1 MIPVRNIYYMLS
13 YAFQALQNQGIRE
26 ADVESFDNASE
37 LYAEILLK
45 AVSIQIKRGLRRDYI
60 PKTELMSSV
69 KGKIEVADSL
79 KSQSIQRGKLI
90 CTYDDYS
97 VDNILNRIIKTTF
110 LHLLR
115 TDIKMQQKKEI
126 RKILI
131 YFDDVSETDLL
142 NMDWNFRYER
152 NNQTYQL
159 LVAIC
164 RFLAEDMLQT
174 QTGGN
179 KKTADYKD
187 EQRMSR
193 LYEKFILEYYRKHYK
208 QLSPSAPEIEWQ
220 IESGKDSMLPSMKS
234 DIVLSKGNRILII
247 DAKYYSRN
255 TQVQFDKHTI
265 HSNNLYQIFTYVK
278 NMECKLQSIEGHEVA
293 GMLLYARTDDEIQP
307 DSDYVLSGNRISIK
321 NLDLNQDF
329 SGIAGC
335 LDGIVKDYFTV

>member
-26 ADVESFDNASE
+26 ADVESFDNARE

-79 KSQSIQRGKLI
+79 KAQSIQRGKLI
-90 CTYDDYS
+90 CTYHDYS

-142 NMDWNFRYER
+142 NM
-152 NNQTYQL
+152 
-159 LVAIC
+159 
-164 RFLAEDMLQT
+164 EDHR
-174 QTGGN
+174 
-179 KKTADYKD
+179 KD
-187 EQRMSR
+187 
-193 LYEKFILEYYRKHYK
+193 
-208 QLSPSAPEIEWQ
+208 
-220 IESGKDSMLPSMKS
+220 
-234 DIVLSKGNRILII
+234 
-247 DAKYYSRN
+247 
-255 TQVQFDKHTI
+255 
-265 HSNNLYQIFTYVK
+265 
-278 NMECKLQSIEGHEVA
+278 
-293 GMLLYARTDDEIQP
+293 
-307 DSDYVLSGNRISIK
+307 
-321 NLDLNQDF
+321 
-329 SGIAGC
+329 
-335 LDGIVKDYFTV
+335 DGIWHDR